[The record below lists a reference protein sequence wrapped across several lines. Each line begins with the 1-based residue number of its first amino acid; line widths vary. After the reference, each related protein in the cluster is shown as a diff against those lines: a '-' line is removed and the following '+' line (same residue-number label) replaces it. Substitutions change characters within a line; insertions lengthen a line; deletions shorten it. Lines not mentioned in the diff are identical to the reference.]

1 MWGLISLLFKNKNL
15 RLFPLIRSRFLLI
28 LKPKELNLIKTGYN
42 FQGLVI
48 IRILSMEIFIRLEG
62 LRYKISEV
70 LFVDLFFNRLSNR
83 KLGQDPIR

>member
-1 MWGLISLLFKNKNL
+1 M
-15 RLFPLIRSRFLLI
+15 
-28 LKPKELNLIKTGYN
+28 
-42 FQGLVI
+42 I